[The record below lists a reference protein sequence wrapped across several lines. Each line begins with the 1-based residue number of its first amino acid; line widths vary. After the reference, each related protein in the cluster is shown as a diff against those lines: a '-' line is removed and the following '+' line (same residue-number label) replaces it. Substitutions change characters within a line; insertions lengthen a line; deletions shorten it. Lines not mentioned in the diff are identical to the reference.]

1 MEVLVTGAT
10 GFVGARLVEEL
21 LNRGCGV
28 RVLTR
33 KPIEQYQNI
42 VWSKKVASIQGDL
55 KKDRDSIKKAVQG
68 VDVVVHLAAQLGS
81 WRAKQEDYIDVN
93 YNGTKLLV
101 EESRTAGVQHF
112 LYISTAGVFG
122 TLKKIPADETH
133 PCSPRY
139 PYEKTK
145 YLAEQYISEK
155 IKEGFP
161 ATIIRPSHIY
171 GPGDLNT
178 VPLLKILQNIHLF
191 PLIGGGTS
199 FFQPL
204 YIEDLIQ
211 GIILVINNR
220 NTVCGQL
227 YVLSGGDITTF
238 KKYIQINS
246 KLMGARVL
254 TPAFP
259 YAFARFTAISNEV
272 LAKLLNIEPVLTR
285 FRVDFLGGHQCY
297 NIQRS
302 KHDFGF
308 NPEVGLEQGVEK
320 AINWYRERKLI

>member
-1 MEVLVTGAT
+1 MVTGAT

-21 LNRGCGV
+21 LNCGY
-28 RVLTR
+28 RVSVFTR
-33 KPIEQYQNI
+33 KPVEEYQNI
-42 VWSKKVASIQGDL
+42 AWRKEVASLQGDL
-55 KKDRDSIKKAVQG
+55 KDRDSIKKAIQG

-81 WRAKQEDYIDVN
+81 WRAKQEDYMDVN
-93 YNGTKLLV
+93 YNGTKSLA
-101 EESRTAGVQHF
+101 EESIAAGVQHF
-112 LYISTAGVFG
+112 LYVSTAGVFG

-145 YLAEQYISEK
+145 YLAEQYITEK

-178 VPLLKILQNIHLF
+178 VPLLKILQNIHVF
-191 PLIGGGTS
+191 PLIGGGKS

-204 YIEDLIQ
+204 YIDDLIK

-220 NTVCGQL
+220 SAVSGKI
-227 YVLSGGDITTF
+227 YVLAGKEVTNF
-238 KKYIQINS
+238 KKYIQINA
-246 KLMGARVL
+246 KLMGIKVL
-254 TPAFP
+254 MPAFP
-259 YAFARFTAISNEV
+259 YILARFGAISNEL

-285 FRVDFLGGHQCY
+285 FRVDFFGGHQCY

-302 KHDFGF
+302 KHDFAF
-308 NPEVGLEQGVEK
+308 NPDVCLEHGIERAVS
-320 AINWYRERKLI
+320 WYRERKLI